1 MTTKGKFVIQSD
13 AAAANRAKTPAKMR
27 MNPRMKELAAFLEK
41 REIEE
46 GVKINWYDLLT
57 VNRGGVIQIG
67 IKAAFFPKNITQLKQ
82 NLFVFERHCKNHP
95 RKAARRVLEE
105 PVISLPSGQN
115 FAGKG
120 RISRSDVAGLV
131 CSVLSAWAA
140 GGKERDEAR
149 SIFAGLMENHD
160 IFEGPGEVFG
170 LIYLNLKDY
179 EAQYT
184 GDVGMSSKPKR
195 EAAERYLSMMDEI
208 SALSEEYGYPA
219 VSLLCSLIGAYRCRS
234 LGMGTENYPFASAKS
249 LVDRVLRLEAQD
261 AAACLT
267 YFPIGLDKL
276 DKHQRWKA
284 ETIKSIAGAAMS
296 LALENIPGDQ
306 VVGKAYS
313 SVMSYLPDKRT
324 EGVCIDRTTDEIVFK
339 APCEVAVV
347 VAAVRAAGMIMPAN
361 SESVCSFLTE
371 VLEIAESA
379 GVEGEAVLSAW
390 RDKEFILETVAA
402 TEGVQP
408 LYGTNM

>member
-1 MTTKGKFVIQSD
+1 MIQSD
-13 AAAANRAKTPAKMR
+13 TADARRPKAPAKMR
-27 MNPRMKELAAFLEK
+27 MNPRMKELAAFLEE
-41 REIEE
+41 REIEK
-46 GVKINWYDLLT
+46 GITINWYDLLT
-57 VNRGGVIQIG
+57 VNRGGVIPIG

-105 PVISLPSGQN
+105 PVISLPSGQK

-120 RISRSDVAGLV
+120 RISRSDAAGLV
-131 CSVLSAWAA
+131 CSVLFAWAT

-184 GDVGMSSKPKR
+184 GDVGMSSKPKS
-195 EAAERYLSMMDEI
+195 EAAERYLFVMEELGTL
-208 SALSEEYGYPA
+208 AAEYGYHG
-219 VSLLCSLIGAYRCRS
+219 VSLLCSLIGAHRCRS
-234 LGMGTENYPFASAKS
+234 LGMGTESYPFASAKS
-249 LVDRVLRLEAQD
+249 LADRALRLAAQD
-261 AAACLT
+261 TAACLT
-267 YFPIGLDKL
+267 YFPIGLTRS
-276 DKHQRWKA
+276 DKHEKWKA
-284 ETIKSIAGAAMS
+284 ETINSIAEAAMLS
-296 LALENIPGDQ
+296 ALEKMPGDPG
-306 VVGKAYS
+306 VEKVYS

-324 EGVCIDRTTDEIVFK
+324 EGVCIDRTTDKIVFK
-339 APCEVAVV
+339 VPCEVAVV
-347 VAAVRAAGMIMPAN
+347 VAAVRAAGMITPNN

-371 VLEIAESA
+371 VLEIAEGS

-390 RDKEFILETVAA
+390 RDREFILETVAA

-408 LYGTNM
+408 LYGTHM

>member
-1 MTTKGKFVIQSD
+1 MIQSD
-13 AAAANRAKTPAKMR
+13 TADARRPKAPAKMR
-27 MNPRMKELAAFLEK
+27 MSPRMKELAAFLEE
-41 REIEE
+41 REIEK
-46 GVKINWYDLLT
+46 GITINWYDLLT
-57 VNRGGVIQIG
+57 VNKGGVIPIG
-67 IKAAFFPKNITQLKQ
+67 MKSEYYPKNITQLKQ
-82 NLFVFERHCKNHP
+82 NLFVFERHCKKHP
-95 RKAARRVLEE
+95 RPGTRRVMEA
-105 PVISLPSGQN
+105 PVISMPAGRN
-115 FAGKG
+115 FADKG
-120 RISRSDVAGLV
+120 RIGRVDAAGIIG
-131 CSVLSAWAA
+131 SVLSAWAA

-149 SIFAGLMENHD
+149 SVFAGLMENQD
-160 IFEGPGEVFG
+160 IFDGPDEVFG
-170 LIYLNLKDY
+170 MIYLNIKAY
-179 EAQYT
+179 EEQYT

-234 LGMGTENYPFASAKS
+234 LEMGTENYPFASAKS
-249 LVDRVLRLEAQD
+249 LADRVLRLEAQD

-267 YFPIGLDKL
+267 YFPIGLDKS

-284 ETIKSIAGAAMS
+284 ETLKSIAGVAMLS
-296 LALENIPGDQ
+296 ALENIPGDQ
-306 VVGKAYS
+306 MVEKAYS

-339 APCEVAVV
+339 VPCEVAVV
-347 VAAVRAAGMIMPAN
+347 VAAVRAAEIIMPAN

-371 VLEIAESA
+371 VLEIAESE
-379 GVEGEAVLSAW
+379 GIEGEAVLSAW

-408 LYGTNM
+408 LYDTGL